1 MSMRP
6 PATGPAGRLDPAAD
20 APALAEAK
28 ARLRREMKAA
38 RAAIQPAVAA
48 AAAEQAARHLA
59 AALAGR
65 VGEVAGYWPLA
76 GEIDP
81 RPALLRLAAA
91 GAGLSLPGAPEDGR
105 PLRFFRYRP
114 GDALV
119 AAAFG
124 LSVPAAGAAE
134 ITPDLVLTPLLAFDN
149 AGRRLGY
156 GGGYYDRTFAALAAG
171 ARRPRFVG
179 LAFAA
184 QEVPAVPHGLHD
196 RRLDGVVTEAGY
208 RRF

>member
-1 MSMRP
+1 MAISFVEYLCNDTKNSSCVNRPDGRPCGPDGKRLGPGHVHAPARNRPRRP
-6 PATGPAGRLDPAAD
+6 PRSRRRCAGAGGGQGPAP
-20 APALAEAK
+20 
-28 ARLRREMKAA
+28 
-38 RAAIQPAVAA
+38 
-48 AAAEQAARHLA
+48 
-59 AALAGR
+59 
-65 VGEVAGYWPLA
+65 
-76 GEIDP
+76 P